1 MVEVNQ
7 ETLHYERMIEIKQKQ
22 IRQIKDKMVDALK
35 VQEDMKNMVF
45 EQGETLN
52 VAEDNIDNAN
62 KNVNSAK
69 EDLEEAVRQHM
80 SANKKKLCI
89 FLIVFAILCVIIIP
103 IIVKLT

>member
-1 MVEVNQ
+1 
-7 ETLHYERMIEIKQKQ
+7 
-22 IRQIKDKMVDALK
+22 MVDALK

-103 IIVKLT
+103 IIVKLTWNALRNWYLWLWFLVLLI